1 MHKGDFF
8 GLLGPEKK
16 YFSTFFWFR
25 PLGDPFWDP
34 LLDPFLTPFVT
45 HFGPIFGPILDPFWT
60 LWTHFGPFWLFW
72 SLWVTIEAINRSQM
86 ASRCL
91 K

>member
-1 MHKGDFF
+1 MGDFF
-8 GLLGPEKK
+8 GRVGPEKK

-34 LLDPFLTPFVT
+34 PLDPFLTR
-45 HFGPIFGPILDPFWT
+45 FGPILDTLDPFWT
-60 LWTHFGPFWLFW
+60 IL
-72 SLWVTIEAINRSQM
+72 VTLGDYRGH
-86 ASRCL
+86 

>member
-1 MHKGDFF
+1 MGDFF
-8 GLLGPEKK
+8 GRLGSEKK

-34 LLDPFLTPFVT
+34 PLDPLWDPLWDPFWT
-45 HFGPIFGPILDPFWT
+45 HFGPILDTLDPFWTILDPFWT
-60 LWTHFGPFWLFW
+60 IL
-72 SLWVTIEAINRSQM
+72 VTLGDYRGH
-86 ASRCL
+86 